1 MIVEKDE
8 IKMLK
13 NDEMLKVKKKEGKKV
28 FTNEERNIIIN
39 SKYNLLNKDN
49 KNLYERGGLFMKET
63 KDVILSEIMKQLDW
77 KGKIV
82 GRLFPET
89 LIKVYNIS
97 RIKTINKI
105 IR

>member
-1 MIVEKDE
+1 MFVEEDE
-8 IKMLK
+8 IKMSK
-13 NDEMLKVKKKEGKKV
+13 RNEMLKLKKKV
-28 FTNEERNIIIN
+28 FTKDEGNIIIN

-82 GRLFPET
+82 GKLFPKT

-97 RIKTINKI
+97 RIETINKSI
-105 IR
+105 I